1 MKRSRIDS
9 AVDNV
14 SEQAV
19 RDTGLSI
26 IPTGSVLIVVQGMIV
41 ARRVPVAVT
50 DGLLTINQDMKALVP
65 RQSVRAD
72 FLAHQ
77 LESAQDALFPLIDEA
92 GHGTRRLPTPA
103 LIGLPLVLPSVAE
116 QQQIV
121 MAIEHES
128 SQIALTVTRYSREIE
143 LVQEYRTRLISDVVT
158 GKLDV
163 RDGAMV
169 GRYDKSATCR

>member
-1 MKRSRIDS
+1 
-9 AVDNV
+9 
-14 SEQAV
+14 
-19 RDTGLSI
+19 
-26 IPTGSVLIVVQGMIV
+26 
-41 ARRVPVAVT
+41 
-50 DGLLTINQDMKALVP
+50 
-65 RQSVRAD
+65 
-72 FLAHQ
+72 
-77 LESAQDALFPLIDEA
+77 
-92 GHGTRRLPTPA
+92 
-103 LIGLPLVLPSVAE
+103 
-116 QQQIV
+116 